1 MNKIPKEINIL
12 GCRYKIIIADKPC
25 EVDVFKRQALWGQCD
40 YWSREIRIYKRHP
53 EAMMQ
58 TFIHEIIHVVLGSL
72 GENDFNKNEKLV
84 DQMAHILFDTFD
96 RNNLLKK

>member
-25 EVDVFKRQALWGQCD
+25 EVDVLKRQALWGQCD

-72 GENDFNKNEKLV
+72 EK
-84 DQMAHILFDTFD
+84 MILIKMKS
-96 RNNLLKK
+96 LLIKWLIFYLIRLTEIIF